1 MLRLPLLPHED
12 MTAAQG
18 CDPEV
23 GETEIRTWSR
33 DARAVLGRD
42 DRPAAPARSG
52 PHPEL
57 PPRRGSKSA
66 LPRDFCQVHLAYTDL
81 YLLGRGGWPG
91 KYLRRRIIVR
101 RTQQSECRR
110 AGHRPSP
117 RPAGRT
123 RLVEPTRLPPSRE
136 TMRTS
141 PKPLFSVPSSPQAP
155 GFVAPHSSALLASS
169 PLRGPRSRVWNT
181 VGPSAGV
188 RHSRAPSFGFSAT
201 CSPDLAARPLL
212 SPSLPL
218 IPPS

>member
-23 GETEIRTWSR
+23 GETEIRTRRR

-136 TMRTS
+136 TMRE
-141 PKPLFSVPSSPQAP
+141 PLPNLSSQFRAP
-155 GFVAPHSSALLASS
+155 LRHRGSS
-169 PLRGPRSRVWNT
+169 PLTPVPSWPAPLSGVPAPACGTRWDLLPVSGIREPRALASLRPALPTWR
-181 VGPSAGV
+181 P
-188 RHSRAPSFGFSAT
+188 AP
-201 CSPDLAARPLL
+201 C
-212 SPSLPL
+212 
-218 IPPS
+218 